1 MTSALPFGGGLY
13 GFIRITLGPYMGIN
27 LLGAK
32 YFWRSNMIL
41 VIISLLL
48 FLVYYAVAL
57 PCADCRRYGGGMLD
71 SVPKLKPA
79 WLGES
84 YVTQQLVFGLELLPL
99 ACSEAVNP
107 KKTVPRAFLLSF
119 TVIAI
124 NAFLLVIAVGCNAP
138 GNAAVSLDFDT
149 PLYHVFMSGLHV
161 SKQVAKALVLPAM
174 FVSAVVF
181 GYTNGLLMRSMAD
194 SGLFPAVFKRV
205 YGSERIPYVAQ
216 LVGAGLMLL
225 RFLVGR
231 FSVDVLL
238 IISADMASIFVDMIV
253 LLSFLRFQRA
263 FSSLERGFQ
272 LSDKSG
278 KYLSFVFF
286 LGNMLIATMLYL
298 WRVKSQQSLSSEEQR
313 ILFVAYVINTNR
325 HKKNCKVNR
334 NTRFVGKEKIDDT
347 SLMNGEYARQ
357 KSLRSSPAFLL
368 SILHHALPRRRASRS
383 HSHARLHPAGNA
395 KGQSPKESITDSYFR
410 VSANMS
416 VNCNKCHNS
425 SSNQLADE
433 IGNCSIQ
440 ENGQTLFQ
448 PNPGEYEACLLDE
461 DARSSPDADINAIEQ
476 FDIHTRLNFN
486 SSMAKRIDS
495 TDLIEDIV
503 KVKATHCRVRQC
515 DCMREDVEIEE
526 NENPSSLRHRT
537 VTSRRYSVVCPLD
550 DRGYSFPAVLSAR
563 HGFQQ
568 VNGGPQE
575 MDEGIHLA
583 EEVSKNRSRD
593 LPHLLQRSFSRML
606 AKLSGSH
613 SLDYGYEGYEVL
625 LGGEDALSPLPRVG
639 SNHED

>member
-1 MTSALPFGGGLY
+1 M
-13 GFIRITLGPYMGIN
+13 
-27 LLGAK
+27 
-32 YFWRSNMIL
+32 
-41 VIISLLL
+41 
-48 FLVYYAVAL
+48 
-57 PCADCRRYGGGMLD
+57 
-71 SVPKLKPA
+71 PKLTDEEVTPSSQSQSAALWKE
-79 WLGES
+79 ES
-84 YVTQQLVFGLELLPL
+84 DVSRKGSKNLFQVTLLELLPL

-161 SKQVAKALVLPAM
+161 M
-174 FVSAVVF
+174 
-181 GYTNGLLMRSMAD
+181 
-194 SGLFPAVFKRV
+194 
-205 YGSERIPYVAQ
+205 
-216 LVGAGLMLL
+216 
-225 RFLVGR
+225 GR

-278 KYLSFVFF
+278 KVFAFLSMSIYLIRIIFHLVFNNQYLSFVFF